1 MVSDGHRGLE
11 LSYNFLNLPSRI
23 RIKDSTSLV
32 YSYLSDGTMVSV
44 KDSVSGNGL
53 RFRGSFV
60 YTVSPEGE
68 ESVESVSY
76 GEGRFYACTRTPSA
90 DGTGSS
96 PIDGRA
102 DFIDT
107 WSVRD
112 YLGSVRMVIDIS
124 SPEVQSLS
132 DAILRRSDYLPFGLP
147 FRPAAYFSASAMRGS
162 DVADAPQGTASRM
175 SGIPQSSLER
185 WQYNG
190 KPEQVSGLANT
201 GLLDYGA
208 RFYDP
213 YVARWTAVDPMADKY
228 PDTCPYTFCANN
240 PVNFVDMQ
248 GDSLKI
254 IDMEALIAIYNGLEA
269 GSSLTLVLNNGV
281 VDPASIPENSSDWF
295 ITIVR

>member
-1 MVSDGHRGLE
+1 
-11 LSYNFLNLPSRI
+11 
-23 RIKDSTSLV
+23 
-32 YSYLSDGTMVSV
+32 MVSV

-213 YVARWTAVDPMADKY
+213 YVARWTAVDPMAFDY
-228 PDTCPYTFCANN
+228 PAFGPYVFCAGN
-240 PVNFVDMQ
+240 PVNF
-248 GDSLKI
+248 
-254 IDMEALIAIYNGLEA
+254 IDPYGLAIW
-269 GSSLTLVLNNGV
+269 VI
-281 VDPASIPENSSDWF
+281 DAS
-295 ITIVR
+295 